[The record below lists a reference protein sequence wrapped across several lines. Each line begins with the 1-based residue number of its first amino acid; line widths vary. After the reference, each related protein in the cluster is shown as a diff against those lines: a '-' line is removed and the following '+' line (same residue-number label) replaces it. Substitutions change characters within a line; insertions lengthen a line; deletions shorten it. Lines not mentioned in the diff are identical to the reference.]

1 LIGETVLPVP
11 WPTLK
16 ACMSK
21 VSAVA
26 KSSAAFG
33 VLGAWLGGISSY
45 VFEYWGSHGGMWS
58 ALLDAQTRPMAWPAV
73 IGNVQMAIMTGYPAA
88 LLAGLLLSAVG
99 LMLRGQ
105 LVRHGLLVWPLLG
118 GSAGALAAFAL
129 FGASYGMGHPVASG
143 LSGGAISALLLS
155 RWLRAWLCPV
165 HHGEPPPMAAETA
178 P

>member
-1 LIGETVLPVP
+1 
-11 WPTLK
+11 
-16 ACMSK
+16 MSK

-26 KSSAAFG
+26 KSTTAFG

-73 IGNVQMAIMTGYPAA
+73 ISNVRMAIIAGYPAA
-88 LLAGLLLSAVG
+88 LFAGLLLSALG

-105 LVRHGLLVWPLLG
+105 LARRGLLVWPLLG

-129 FGASYGMGHPVASG
+129 FGASYGIGHPVASG
-143 LSGGAISALLLS
+143 LAGPFLPCCFQDGCVPGSAPPTMGS
-155 RWLRAWLCPV
+155 RLQQRLRRLHDEEGHPCGYA
-165 HHGEPPPMAAETA
+165 
-178 P
+178 